1 MSHSAELSRRM
12 AQARI
17 VAARQV
23 RQSDLTVALEQPPE
37 LRRIPW
43 QSAPMLPRVIDW
55 HAVGSGMV
63 VVACLLGAAML
74 MMGVIP

>member
-17 VAARQV
+17 GAARQV
-23 RQSDLTVALEQPPE
+23 RQSDHAFARRQTEH

-55 HAVGSGMV
+55 HAVGNGMV
-63 VVACLLGAAML
+63 VVACLLGAALIML
-74 MMGVIP
+74 GVIP